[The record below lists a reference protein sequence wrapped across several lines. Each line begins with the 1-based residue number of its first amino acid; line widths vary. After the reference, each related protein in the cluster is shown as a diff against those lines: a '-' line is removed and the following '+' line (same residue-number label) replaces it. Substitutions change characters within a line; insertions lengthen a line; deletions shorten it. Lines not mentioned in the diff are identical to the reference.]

1 MLKIALIGVCSVLMA
16 INVKSL
22 KSEYGLYIAFVACLV
37 IGDYGLCLTGTF
49 VEAINKITSYVS
61 GGKGYAMILIKIAGI
76 TYLSDFASSLCQDAG
91 YGAVASQIEFVAKL
105 TVLCMSIPVMMG
117 LIEIIDGM

>member
-37 IGDYGLCLTGTF
+37 IGGYGQR
-49 VEAINKITSYVS
+49 
-61 GGKGYAMILIKIAGI
+61 
-76 TYLSDFASSLCQDAG
+76 SDFGHSR
-91 YGAVASQIEFVAKL
+91 FR
-105 TVLCMSIPVMMG
+105 
-117 LIEIIDGM
+117 